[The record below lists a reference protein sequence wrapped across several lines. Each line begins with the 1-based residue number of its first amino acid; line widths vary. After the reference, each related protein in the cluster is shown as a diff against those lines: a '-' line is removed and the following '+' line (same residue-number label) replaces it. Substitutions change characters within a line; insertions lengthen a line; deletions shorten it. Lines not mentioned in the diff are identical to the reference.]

1 MGSETRSKAAV
12 ALRFVM
18 LFDSS
23 LNSPGFFNA
32 NSRSKT
38 EPMLQVTQ
46 DAMAICR
53 TTVQQLDM
61 LTKTKCLRLIES
73 EDGIA
78 MSIELPR
85 SDDELVH
92 DLGLAILAVPE
103 NVADMLAEKTLDVRG
118 DGRFVLS

>member
-1 MGSETRSKAAV
+1 
-12 ALRFVM
+12 
-18 LFDSS
+18 
-23 LNSPGFFNA
+23 
-32 NSRSKT
+32 
-38 EPMLQVTQ
+38 MLQVTQ